1 MNKYILLALSLCLS
15 AGAFAQPVAP
25 KKHPMAT
32 VRADVSDKDRK
43 KQENEAVK
51 RLTKA
56 CNELALNPESVQA
69 QKAYIE
75 AQRAWIQQKKQH
87 RKLQEEYRIA
97 IRNGGTV
104 TFTKDSLLRQAQR
117 DFQQARER
125 FADAMD
131 DPAAQKALV
140 DAQKALSQA
149 EKATAPLI
157 LVDGKEVWAMSAV
170 NSDSIRSIT
179 VLKDEAAIKKYG
191 DKGRYGVVLITS
203 GAPQPKKSMEQARL
217 EFLSEAIELTAGQ
230 KEAFEKTYTAMNKQI
245 EELRRAN
252 NELAD
257 KVSGKQTI
265 DQVLKNNIVI
275 EQKRQEM
282 YKALGKTL
290 SDEQLAKL
298 YRADLQFARRMM
310 GPGKNP
316 KAVIHRDGMPRPD
329 DAGKKDGKR

>member
-1 MNKYILLALSLCLS
+1 
-15 AGAFAQPVAP
+15 
-25 KKHPMAT
+25 
-32 VRADVSDKDRK
+32 
-43 KQENEAVK
+43 
-51 RLTKA
+51 
-56 CNELALNPESVQA
+56 
-69 QKAYIE
+69 
-75 AQRAWIQQKKQH
+75 
-87 RKLQEEYRIA
+87 
-97 IRNGGTV
+97 
-104 TFTKDSLLRQAQR
+104 
-117 DFQQARER
+117 
-125 FADAMD
+125 
-131 DPAAQKALV
+131 
-140 DAQKALSQA
+140 
-149 EKATAPLI
+149 
-157 LVDGKEVWAMSAV
+157 
-170 NSDSIRSIT
+170 
-179 VLKDEAAIKKYG
+179 
-191 DKGRYGVVLITS
+191 
-203 GAPQPKKSMEQARL
+203 
-217 EFLSEAIELTAGQ
+217 
-230 KEAFEKTYTAMNKQI
+230 MNKQI